1 MSRRFKSNM
10 RARFTMSFVVAT
22 IGRRFLETISL
33 ADDSREIGSSLRG
46 RRSLPFTVQ
55 SHSFVDLHHRR
66 QEQKGA
72 NTLVVMADDIGIWNI
87 GALSPRHDGST
98 NAEHRPHR
106 AVRGALHRL
115 LRATVVYRRSGVF
128 ITGQHP
134 FRTGLLAAQTVGLG
148 IDRATGRSRRSPDP
162 HSTTSLGLLITGL
175 ESQQF
180 FG

>member
-1 MSRRFKSNM
+1 LVHHCEVDEVCR
-10 RARFTMSFVVAT
+10 
-22 IGRRFLETISL
+22 LL
-33 ADDSREIGSSLRG
+33 
-46 RRSLPFTVQ
+46 VQ

-98 NAEHRPHR
+98 NAEDRPHR
-106 AVRGALHRL
+106 AVSGALHRL

-148 IDRATGRSRRSPDP
+148 IDRATGRSRPSPDP

>member
-1 MSRRFKSNM
+1 
-10 RARFTMSFVVAT
+10 
-22 IGRRFLETISL
+22 
-33 ADDSREIGSSLRG
+33 
-46 RRSLPFTVQ
+46 
-55 SHSFVDLHHRR
+55 
-66 QEQKGA
+66 
-72 NTLVVMADDIGIWNI
+72 MADDIGIWNI

-106 AVRGALHRL
+106 AVRG
-115 LRATVVYRRSGVF
+115 VF

-148 IDRATGRSRRSPDP
+148 IDRATGRSRPSPDP